1 MSRSI
6 CAAVLVMLLSL
17 VACSE
22 ESESPI
28 DPRPPVRDLTQAEMT
43 LSESGNEFGFNLFD
57 AICQED
63 QNSNVFISP
72 LSVSTAFGMVLNGAR
87 GETREAL
94 VRTLELAG
102 LTDEEINRNYET
114 LAEFLMTIDPS
125 VTFEIA
131 NSVWTRD
138 GFDVKDEFF
147 ETLREYYDAEV
158 QKLDFTD
165 PGAPGVINSWV
176 DEKTHGKIT
185 SILDRIPDYA
195 LMYIINAVYFN
206 ALWTEPFAPENT
218 YDGLFR
224 LADGSTVQCRMM
236 SKHQVDV
243 QYFENDALKAVKL
256 PYGYEH
262 YNLIAILPKQGSP
275 TELAATL
282 DDSMWDNLMNSFTE
296 EEIVLGFPK
305 LKFEYE
311 KSLKQILASMGME
324 IAFTPYANFRG
335 MSDTSGLAITDVK
348 HKAFVRID
356 EEGTEAAAVTSVEM
370 GITSSPYPIFIADRP
385 FLFAIWES
393 NSNAI
398 LFIGKVEEPVF

>member
-6 CAAVLVMLLSL
+6 CAILTTMLLL
-17 VACSE
+17 VACSG

-28 DPRPPVRDLTQAEMT
+28 DPVPSVRALTQAEMT
-43 LSESGNEFGFNLFD
+43 LSESGNAFGFKLFD
-57 AICQED
+57 AICRD
-63 QNSNVFISP
+63 DRNANVFISP
-72 LSVSTAFGMVLNGAR
+72 LSVSTAFGMVLNGAQ

-94 VRTLELAG
+94 VQTLELAG

-125 VTFEIA
+125 VTLEIA
-131 NSVWTRD
+131 NSVWPRD
-138 GFDVKDEFF
+138 DFDVKDEFLGR
-147 ETLREYYDAEV
+147 LREYYDAEV

-165 PGAPGVINSWV
+165 PKAPGVINSWV

-185 SILDRIPDYA
+185 SILNRIPDYA
-195 LMYIINAVYFN
+195 VMYLINAVYFN
-206 ALWTEPFAPENT
+206 ALWTEPFDPENT
-218 YDGLFR
+218 HNGLFH
-224 LADGSTVQCRMM
+224 LSDGSTIQCQMM
-236 SKHQVDV
+236 SKHKVDV

-256 PYGYEH
+256 PYGYKH
-262 YNLIAILPKQGSP
+262 YNLIAILPKQDSP

-282 DDSMWDNLMNSFTE
+282 DDLMWDNLMSSFAE
-296 EEIVLGFPK
+296 EEITLGFPK

-311 KSLKQILASMGME
+311 KSLNQILASMGMG
-324 IAFTPYANFRG
+324 IAFTPLANFRG
-335 MSDTSGLAITDVK
+335 MSDTTGLAITDVK
-348 HKAFVRID
+348 HKSFVRID

-370 GITSSPYPIFIADRP
+370 GITSSPHSIFIADHP

-393 NSNAI
+393 NSNSI